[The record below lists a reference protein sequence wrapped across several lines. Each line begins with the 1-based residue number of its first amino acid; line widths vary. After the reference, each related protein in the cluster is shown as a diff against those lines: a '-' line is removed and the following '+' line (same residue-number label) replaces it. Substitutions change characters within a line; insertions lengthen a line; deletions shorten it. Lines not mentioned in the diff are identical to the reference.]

1 MKVKVNVEEV
11 LSKTITISVPNGTDN
26 IENYVEDKRKEM
38 YKNTNDRYILSTSD
52 FNGTMQIQLEYDA
65 VTTEWFNPL

>member
-1 MKVKVNVEEV
+1 MKVKVNIEEV
-11 LSKTITISVPNGTDN
+11 LSKIITISVPNGTDN